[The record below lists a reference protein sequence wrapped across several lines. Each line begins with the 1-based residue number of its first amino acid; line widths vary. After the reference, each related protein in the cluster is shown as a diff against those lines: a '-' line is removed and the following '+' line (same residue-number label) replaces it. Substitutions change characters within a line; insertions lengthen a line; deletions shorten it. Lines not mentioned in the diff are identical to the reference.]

1 MKGWITGQ
9 DLGVW
14 WRRLRAMSLKELLQ
28 LWRDPVLLFLIVYAF
43 TADIYN
49 AGSGVTLQLNQ
60 AAMAFQDHD
69 RSAAS
74 RELLGRFQ
82 SPHFNNL
89 GTVAHESQGQRLL
102 DDSGALFV
110 LDIPPQ
116 FGQTLARGG
125 TTQVQMQVDASNS
138 VLGFLAYSDATQI
151 LARYGLETGLARAGF
166 GTGQGLAAVPMVNN
180 QPRVWFNPNENDG
193 WFMSISELLNVIT
206 VFAILLPA
214 AAMVREKERGTI
226 EQLIVS
232 PLTPFQVMFP
242 KVLAMTLVILAGT
255 TLTLLTVLGPVF
267 HVPFRGSVALFYLV
281 TTLYIFA
288 LSGIGLFIAT
298 LTRNLAQ
305 ASMLAILVL
314 APMMFLSGVW
324 TPPEAMPVVARWGM
338 YLSPLYYYIDAA
350 YGIILKGAGLDLL
363 WDSVLG
369 IVVLGALA
377 GGLGLHYFRRQFD
390 CACASLPNNADAVGL
405 FIT

>member
-9 DLGVW
+9 DLSIW
-14 WRRLRAMSLKELLQ
+14 WRRLRAMSVKELLQ

-43 TADIYN
+43 TMDIYN
-49 AGSGVTLQLNQ
+49 AGSGVTLQLNH
-60 AAMAFQDHD
+60 AAMAFQDQD

-74 RELLGRFQ
+74 RELIGRFQ
-82 SPHFNNL
+82 PPNFNNL
-89 GTVAHESQGQRLL
+89 GAVRSEHEGLKLL

-110 LDIPPQ
+110 LDIPPK
-116 FGQTLARGG
+116 FGETLARGR
-125 TTQVQMQVDASNS
+125 TAQVQMQVDASNS

-151 LARYGLETGLARAGF
+151 VARYGLEVGLAGA
-166 GTGQGLAAVPMVNN
+166 GLAGGKGLAGAPVIQN
-180 QPRVWFNPNENDG
+180 QPRVWFNPNENDA
-193 WFMSISELLNVIT
+193 WFMAISELLNVIT

-232 PLTPFQVMFP
+232 PLSPFQVMAP
-242 KVLAMTLVILAGT
+242 KVLAMALVILAGT
-255 TLTLLTVLGPVF
+255 TLTLLGVLGPLF
-267 HVPFRGSVALFYLV
+267 HVPFRGSIVLFYAV
-281 TTLYIFA
+281 TALYIVA

-324 TPPEAMPVVARWGM
+324 TPPEAMPTVARWGM

-369 IVVLGALA
+369 ILVLGSLA
-377 GGLGLHYFRRQFD
+377 SLLGLRRFRRQFD
-390 CACASLPNNADAVGL
+390 
-405 FIT
+405 

>member
-9 DLGVW
+9 DFSVW

-43 TADIYN
+43 SADIYN
-49 AGSGVTLQLNQ
+49 AGSGVTLQLNH

-69 RSAAS
+69 RSADS

-82 SPHFNNL
+82 PPHFNNL
-89 GTVAHESQGQRLL
+89 GAVSSEREGLRLL
-102 DDSGALFV
+102 DESAALFV

-125 TTQVQMQVDASNS
+125 TTQLQMQIDASNS

-151 LARYGLETGLARAGF
+151 VSRYGLEAGLARVGL
-166 GTGQGLAAVPMVNN
+166 GGSQGASDVPMINN
-180 QPRVWFNPNENDG
+180 QQRVWFNPNENDA
-193 WFMSISELLNVIT
+193 WFMAISELLNVIT

-255 TLTLLTVLGPVF
+255 TLALLGVLGPVF
-267 HVPFRGSVALFYLV
+267 GVPFRGSVVLFYLV

-324 TPPEAMPVVARWGM
+324 TPPEAMPSLARWGM
-338 YLSPLYYYIDAA
+338 YISPLYYYIDAA
-350 YGIILKGAGLDLL
+350 YGIILKGAGMNLL

-369 IVVLGALA
+369 ILVLGTLA
-377 GGLGLHYFRRQFD
+377 GALGLQRFKRQFD
-390 CACASLPNNADAVGL
+390 
-405 FIT
+405 

>member
-1 MKGWITGQ
+1 MKGWISEQ
-9 DLGVW
+9 DLSVW
-14 WRRLRAMSLKELLQ
+14 WMRLRAMSLKELLQ

-43 TADIYN
+43 SMDIYN
-49 AGSGVTLQLNQ
+49 AGSGVTLQLNN
-60 AAMAFQDHD
+60 AAMVFQDHD

-74 RELLGRFQ
+74 RELLGRFL
-82 SPHFNNL
+82 PPRFNNRGEVGSERQSL
-89 GTVAHESQGQRLL
+89 RLL
-102 DDSGALFV
+102 DDSAALFT

-125 TTQVQMQVDASNS
+125 STQLQMQIDASNS

-151 LARYGLETGLARAGF
+151 VARYGLEAGLLRAGL
-166 GTGQGLAAVPMVNN
+166 GGQSMSAVPMINN
-180 QPRVWFNPNENDG
+180 QQRVWFNPNENDA

-255 TLTLLTVLGPVF
+255 TLTLLGVLGPVF
-267 HVPFRGSVALFYLV
+267 GVPFRGSVVLFYLV

-324 TPPEAMPVVARWGM
+324 TPPEAMPALARWGM
-338 YLSPLYYYIDAA
+338 YISPLYYYIDAA
-350 YGIILKGAGLDLL
+350 YGIILKGAGLNLL

-369 IVVLGALA
+369 ILVLGTLA
-377 GGLGLHYFRRQFD
+377 GALGLKRFKRQFD
-390 CACASLPNNADAVGL
+390 
-405 FIT
+405 